1 MSDMQRDT
9 VYELITKIP
18 KFDIAKTVLT
28 LRFNASITL
37 DLVVRYENDY
47 LVVRGREAGTNDD
60 GRAFFVPYEEILFVK
75 IDRTIK
81 LSDLQKMYGET
92 VTNEDESILDRAA
105 DSLIDGELN
114 NAAKTALN
122 DVSVMTPAPAM
133 DPAGIAKQNL
143 LARIRA
149 ARTAASSSVS
159 S

>member
-18 KFDIAKTVLT
+18 RYDIAKTVLT

-37 DLVVRYENDY
+37 DLVVRYESDY

-105 DSLIDGELN
+105 DSLVEGELN
-114 NAAKTALN
+114 NPGNPLPV
-122 DVSVMTPAPAM
+122 DVSVTTPAPAM

-159 S
+159 G

>member
-1 MSDMQRDT
+1 MQRDT

-18 KFDIAKTVLT
+18 KVDVTKTVLM

-37 DLVVRYENDY
+37 DLVVRYEEDY

-75 IDRTIK
+75 LDRTVK

-92 VTNEDESILDRAA
+92 VTNEDESILDREADHAA
-105 DSLIDGELN
+105 EAKAISERKPAPQDGP
-114 NAAKTALN
+114 
-122 DVSVMTPAPAM
+122 VSVVATAM
-133 DPAGIAKQNL
+133 DPDAIAKQNL

-149 ARTAASSSVS
+149 ARTAATG
-159 S
+159 